1 MLSTTSDATR
11 QSMSSIV
18 FWQSFWYLMSFY
30 LTWPPYLA
38 LQYLWAAGSG
48 YSNYGFT
55 LFASTLV
62 PLQGFWNSVVF
73 FRVRMKKSL
82 SDSISFVSRR
92 FSGPI
97 ISVTN
102 ISGES
107 PDVDMNV
114 NIGDKAEEVV
124 QSTTVKASN
133 RISWSDKTTEI
144 QAYESNNNNSCVS
157 VLAAIGVSSSKGSSG
172 STPLDKEV
180 MPEEA

>member
-1 MLSTTSDATR
+1 
-11 QSMSSIV
+11 
-18 FWQSFWYLMSFY
+18 
-30 LTWPPYLA
+30 
-38 LQYLWAAGSG
+38 
-48 YSNYGFT
+48 
-55 LFASTLV
+55 
-62 PLQGFWNSVVF
+62 
-73 FRVRMKKSL
+73 MKKSL

-97 ISVTN
+97 ISVSN

-124 QSTTVKASN
+124 QSTTVKASS

-144 QAYESNNNNSCVS
+144 QAYESNNSCV
-157 VLAAIGVSSSKGSSG
+157 AAARGVSSSKGSSG

>member
-1 MLSTTSDATR
+1 
-11 QSMSSIV
+11 
-18 FWQSFWYLMSFY
+18 
-30 LTWPPYLA
+30 
-38 LQYLWAAGSG
+38 
-48 YSNYGFT
+48 
-55 LFASTLV
+55 
-62 PLQGFWNSVVF
+62 
-73 FRVRMKKSL
+73 MKKSL

-124 QSTTVKASN
+124 QSTTVKASK

-144 QAYESNNNNSCVS
+144 QAYESNNSSVS
-157 VLAAIGVSSSKGSSG
+157 VSAALGVSSSKGSSG